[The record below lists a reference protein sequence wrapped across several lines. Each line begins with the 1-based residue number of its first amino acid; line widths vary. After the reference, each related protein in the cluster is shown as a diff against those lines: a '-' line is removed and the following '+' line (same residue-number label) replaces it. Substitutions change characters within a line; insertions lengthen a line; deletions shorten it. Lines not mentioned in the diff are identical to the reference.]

1 MASHVDDDNDDA
13 WSGSDCEAAD
23 AEPKVALVAVKKDGL
38 ALCHVRAAAQTKD
51 VVLAAVKQNV
61 EALQFV
67 ADESL
72 LRDKDV
78 VAAAKK
84 RGVVLEGDDDDDE

>member
-1 MASHVDDDNDDA
+1 M
-13 WSGSDCEAAD
+13 
-23 AEPKVALVAVKKDGL
+23 P
-38 ALCHVRAAAQTKD
+38 RAASAQTKD

-61 EALQFV
+61 EAPSV
-67 ADESL
+67 ADGA

-84 RGVVLEGDDDDDE
+84 RGVVLEGDDDDE